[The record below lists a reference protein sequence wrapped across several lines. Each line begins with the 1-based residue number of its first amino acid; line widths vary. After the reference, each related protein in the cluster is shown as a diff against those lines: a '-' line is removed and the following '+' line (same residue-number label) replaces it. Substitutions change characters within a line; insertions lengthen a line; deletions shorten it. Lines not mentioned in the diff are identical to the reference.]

1 MACEAEST
9 IDIRT
14 AARRLQ
20 RRRAAARALLRRRLA
35 RAQEDAER
43 IIGHIADTYRPLRI
57 RRWGSLVYTERFS
70 ELSDIDIALEGLA
83 HDEPTIAAI
92 RDDAEAMT
100 EFPVDI
106 VALERVEAG
115 RADLIRR
122 FGRVVWEREHG

>member
-1 MACEAEST
+1 M
-9 IDIRT
+9 
-14 AARRLQ
+14 
-20 RRRAAARALLRRRLA
+20 
-35 RAQEDAER
+35 
-43 IIGHIADTYRPLRI
+43 H
-57 RRWGSLVYTERFS
+57 TERFS

-122 FGRVVWEREHG
+122 FGRVVWERAHG